1 MENSPGLVPRACQIL
16 SLNLPSGPRNQEP
29 GTRNHLVVILL
40 TVLGPRRAPWAPGAA
55 SPGGPAGPN
64 CYCRRWVGALASAS
78 KSVLILV
85 SFFDRFGVALG
96 PLLGAHLGHVGARF
110 RPEWLPKPS
119 SSRLMFEKVNFNG
132 ILRFPIDF
140 DVFWLKMG
148 TQNGPR
154 STQDR
159 SKIVLDCFFSCS
171 IFV

>member
-1 MENSPGLVPRACQIL
+1 M
-16 SLNLPSGPRNQEP
+16 
-29 GTRNHLVVILL
+29 L

-55 SPGGPAGPN
+55 SPGGPAAPN
-64 CYCRRWVGALASAS
+64 CYCRRVLCALACAS

-96 PLLGAHLGHVGARF
+96 PLLGAHLGHVGAHF

-119 SSRLMFEKVNFNG
+119 SSRVIFEKVNFHG

-171 IFV
+171 IFVLIFDRFFVGLGSDFGVPKWPQEGTG